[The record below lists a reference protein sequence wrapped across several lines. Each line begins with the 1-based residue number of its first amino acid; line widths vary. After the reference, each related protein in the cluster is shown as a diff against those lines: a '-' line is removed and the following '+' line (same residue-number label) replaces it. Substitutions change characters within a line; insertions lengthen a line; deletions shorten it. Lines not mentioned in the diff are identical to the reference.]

1 MFLAIDHAQEPGG
14 CATITWMG
22 FCLCPGP
29 SGSSGAPA
37 PKMEPMFAKD
47 LEEDECADANTES
60 AISCDGDSADLG
72 VAESTGVDAWAVDS
86 EAALLPGVS
95 GEGGAFADVGGVD
108 GAADA
113 GAAASPVSGLFPIT
127 CSRLATAEGIEFV

>member
-1 MFLAIDHAQEPGG
+1 MIKIFLAIDHAQEPGG
-14 CATITWMG
+14 CATTTWIG

-47 LEEDECADANTES
+47 LGEDECADANTES
-60 AISCDGDSADLG
+60 AMSCDGDNADLG
-72 VAESTGVDAWAVDS
+72 RAVSTGVDAWAV
-86 EAALLPGVS
+86 AASLAGVS
-95 GEGGAFADVGGVD
+95 GEGAAFSDAGGVD
-108 GAADA
+108 DASDA
-113 GAAASPVSGLFPIT
+113 GAAALPVSGLFPIT

>member
-1 MFLAIDHAQEPGG
+1 
-14 CATITWMG
+14 
-22 FCLCPGP
+22 
-29 SGSSGAPA
+29 
-37 PKMEPMFAKD
+37 MFAKD